1 MTGREHLRMYGM
13 IKGVGNNEI
22 DEMVQ
27 YYLDQLH
34 LTPHADKLTSKY
46 SGMILHLLGSIID

>member
-13 IKGVGNNEI
+13 IKGVPDTEI
-22 DEMVQ
+22 DTMVQ

-34 LTPHADKLTSKY
+34 LTPHADKLSSKY
-46 SGMILHLLGSIID
+46 SGR